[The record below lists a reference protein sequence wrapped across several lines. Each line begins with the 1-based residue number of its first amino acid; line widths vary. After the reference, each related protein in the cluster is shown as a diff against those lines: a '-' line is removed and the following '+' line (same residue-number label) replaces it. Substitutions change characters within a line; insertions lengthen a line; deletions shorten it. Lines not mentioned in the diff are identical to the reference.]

1 MCKEIYN
8 ERIMKFDYGDFESYN
23 FSIKINEEEHGFLT
37 PTSTVEGC
45 LDYFKDKRDMYCKN
59 ELLRELP
66 AEEYLN
72 GEVNV
77 IKDTELVI
85 FEVIIRTGRIT
96 IDIGAE
102 KEADY
107 IKIIEAFIADE
118 KKNPVDK
125 YISSAF
131 GYALGVAKSKEFR
144 SANKYNKTARIG
156 DIL

>member
-8 ERIMKFDYGDFESYN
+8 ERIMKFDYGDYESYN
-23 FSIKINEEEHGFLT
+23 FSIRINGEEHGFLT
-37 PTSTVEGC
+37 PTSTINGC
-45 LDYFKDKRDMYCKN
+45 LDYFNEKRDMYCKN

-66 AEEYLN
+66 AAEYLN

-85 FEVIIRTGRIT
+85 FEVIIWTGRIS

-102 KEADY
+102 KEEDY

-118 KKNPVDK
+118 KKYPVDK

-131 GYALGVAKSKEFR
+131 GYALGVVKSEEFR
-144 SANKYNKTARIG
+144 SADKYDKTVRIG
-156 DIL
+156 DVL